1 LGVSEWRTVVL
12 AAKLKSMSKLLDKVL
27 EKVGT
32 LPEDEQD
39 AIASQ
44 ILASLADEEAWK
56 SCFAEKREVIRR
68 MAREAIEEDERGETL
83 PLSDLLR

>member
-1 LGVSEWRTVVL
+1 
-12 AAKLKSMSKLLDKVL
+12 MSRLL
-27 EKVGT
+27 EKALERLGT

-56 SCFAEKREVIRR
+56 VRFAEKRDVIRR
-68 MAREAIEEDERGETL
+68 MAREALEEDAKGETL
-83 PLSDLLR
+83 PLSDLL

>member
-1 LGVSEWRTVVL
+1 
-12 AAKLKSMSKLLDKVL
+12 MSRLLEKAL
-27 EKVGT
+27 EKVGA

-56 SCFAEKREVIRR
+56 KRYAEKRDVIRR
-68 MAREAIEEDERGETL
+68 MAREAVQEDERGETT
-83 PLSDLLR
+83 PLHDPL